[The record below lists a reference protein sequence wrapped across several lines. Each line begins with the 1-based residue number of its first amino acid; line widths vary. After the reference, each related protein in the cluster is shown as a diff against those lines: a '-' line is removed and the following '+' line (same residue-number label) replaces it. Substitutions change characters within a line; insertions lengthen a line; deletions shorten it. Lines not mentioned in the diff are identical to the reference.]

1 MERLEQFPGNFV
13 EKLNFAVQSLSRVW
27 LFETPSPAAFQASL
41 SFTISHSL
49 LKFMFIE
56 SVMLSNYLILC
67 HPLFLLPSILS
78 SIRVFSSESALWI
91 RRPKYWSFS
100 FIISPSN
107 EFAGL
112 FSFRFLKINV
122 KVKNGFFTPLKQQML
137 QPQWGSSRVPGITG
151 KKKCTSNVSEECG
164 K

>member
-27 LFETPSPAAFQASL
+27 LFATTGPEAFQASL
-41 SFTISHSL
+41 SFTITRSL
-49 LKFMFIE
+49 LKFMSIE

-67 HPLFLLPSILS
+67 HPLLLLPSIFP
-78 SIRVFSSESALWI
+78 SIRVFSSESALCI
-91 RRPKYWSFS
+91 RWPKYWSFS
-100 FIISPSN
+100 FIISPAN
-107 EFAGL
+107 EFSWL

-122 KVKNGFFTPLKQQML
+122 KVKSGFFTPLKQQVL
-137 QPQWGSSRVPGITG
+137 QPQWGNSRVPGITG
-151 KKKCTSNVSEECG
+151 KKKCTSNISEECP